1 MKANMRWGVLVVLVV
16 AGACATPDAEAE
28 GTNATTQDLL
38 TSAGVVEAPT
48 GSLPPGSPRA
58 LQQQAPAQE
67 VDIAIMGFDRGSKD
81 APVRIVEFSD
91 YGCGYC
97 RGFHL
102 DTWPTLEEEFVGA
115 GKVEWKFLPY
125 VSGMFKNSPTATL
138 GAECVLEQGETPF
151 VAMNHGLWDR
161 QRDWKNATDP
171 APVVRE
177 LAVASGADMERFD
190 ACMSGGTRAWRV
202 EASTA
207 LARQLGVR
215 ATPTFFVVGYP
226 PLQGALP
233 VDVFQQVLGMVYEEA
248 TRGGGDR

>member
-1 MKANMRWGVLVVLVV
+1 MRVNLTGMAMAALL
-16 AGACATPDAEAE
+16 GLCACSSPDADAG
-28 GTNATTQDLL
+28 GTDATTKDLL
-38 TSAGVVEAPT
+38 TAAGVVEAPA
-48 GSLPPGSPRA
+48 GSLPPGAPRS
-58 LQQQAPAQE
+58 LQDPPPQDL
-67 VDIAIMGFDRGSKD
+67 DIALMGVDRGSKD
-81 APVRIVEFSD
+81 APVRVVEFSD

-97 RGFHL
+97 RTFHM
-102 DTWPTLEEEFVGA
+102 DTWPVLEKEFVGV

-138 GAECVLEQGETPF
+138 AAECVLEQSQPLFDE
-151 VAMNHGLWDR
+151 MNHRLWDR
-161 QRDWKNATDP
+161 QREWKSAADP
-171 APVVRE
+171 EPVVRT
-177 LAVASGADMERFD
+177 LAQESGADMTQWE
-190 ACMSGGTRAWRV
+190 ACMADGSRAWRV
-202 EASTA
+202 DGATA